1 MRQTTLLLALLLTT
15 FTANA
20 EVMDKE
26 LSILSL
32 FLWTVLPLVPAY
44 FAARYRPWLLLLV
57 LPIPL
62 FMLAAHLQEITDPW
76 IGPAILDEAGAGYV
90 ALSWSGPVLLVAVVL
105 VGFYAR
111 FNSRVRA

>member
-26 LSILSL
+26 SSTLSV
-32 FLWTVLPLVPAY
+32 FLWTALPLVPAY
-44 FAARYRPWLLLLV
+44 LAARYRPWLLLLV

-62 FMLAAHLQEITDPW
+62 FFFAAQLQEITDPW
-76 IGPAILDEAGAGYV
+76 IGPAILGEAGAGYV
-90 ALSWSGPVLLVAVVL
+90 ALSWSGPVLLVGVILA
-105 VGFYAR
+105 GFYAR